1 MLYLLEILIA
11 LAPSYVVRFGIGGL
25 RLDLLEVLQFLFWI
39 ICLILLWQKNLLAS
53 FKSYLLNIPRKI
65 YLFGFLFLVAA
76 AVSVF
81 ISPTHS
87 RAGGEF
93 LAFFLEPMITFL
105 FAGYILKNEQS
116 KNHFLKF
123 ILWYI
128 AALSVYAAFQYF
140 TRIGLPPA
148 WWGNSNE
155 PKRSLSI
162 FEYPNAFALFITPLL
177 AYSLPLVFG
186 EKSQATAFR
195 GWLYKILFF
204 IGVIGLGFSLSR
216 GGWLGLFVAAL
227 LFMFI
232 GASRQSKKIFA
243 GAAIVAVVVV
253 LAVPVLRYRVE
264 LPFKG
269 DKSTVSRYSLWYTGE
284 KMITSSPILGKGLNG
299 FASDFTTFN
308 TDPNLAPLNYPHNI
322 FLNFWVETGLLGV
335 LSFIGLSLS
344 AIWIGLKKYRA
355 GDAYGLAIILFLVA
369 IYVHGY
375 ADAPYFKNDLALVF
389 WTILATII

>member
-299 FASDFTTFN
+299 FASDFTIFN
-308 TDPNLAPLNYPHNI
+308 TDPNLAPLKLPTQYFSK
-322 FLNFWVETGLLGV
+322 FLG
-335 LSFIGLSLS
+335 
-344 AIWIGLKKYRA
+344 
-355 GDAYGLAIILFLVA
+355 
-369 IYVHGY
+369 
-375 ADAPYFKNDLALVF
+375 
-389 WTILATII
+389 